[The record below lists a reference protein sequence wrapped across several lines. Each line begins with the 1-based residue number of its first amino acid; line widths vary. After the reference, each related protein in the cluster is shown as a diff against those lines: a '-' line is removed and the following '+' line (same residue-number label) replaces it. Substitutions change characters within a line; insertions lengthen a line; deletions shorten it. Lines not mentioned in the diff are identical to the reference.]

1 MTYGLND
8 IGLIPAPIS
17 DIRHRSECNVYNDD
31 NVLPLFNAPMNA
43 VIDENNYQLFLDQK
57 INTIIPRGVPISRR
71 LKLCTKTFVALSLQ
85 EFETFFYRH
94 APCILENIETV
105 AYICIDIANGHM
117 RWLLDLCQR
126 AKEKYGG
133 QLLIMTGNI
142 ANPDTYVEYAKAGID
157 FCRVNI
163 GAGSCCTTSSNATG
177 FHYGAASLIKQVADK
192 KWEIEQ
198 SLIAAETL
206 SINCAYKS
214 VPFIVADGGLDS
226 NDKIVKALALGAD
239 YAMIGKLFAQCEEAC
254 GDIVTKY
261 TEQDQVITYQAG
273 EMYDEP
279 YFNTEI
285 RKKVLPVRCRVYYGM
300 STHRAQKETGRN
312 SLTTEEG
319 ITTYV
324 PIKYTLA
331 NWVKQFEDNL
341 RSSMSYANAKSLID
355 FKNTKYC
362 IISNAEYLAIKK

>member
-31 NVLPLFNAPMNA
+31 NVLPIFTAPMNA
-43 VIDENNYQLFLDQK
+43 VINEHNYQLFLDQK
-57 INTIIPRGVPISRR
+57 INTIIPRGVPIGKR
-71 LKLCTKTFVALSLQ
+71 LELCTKTFVALSLQ
-85 EFETFFYRH
+85 EFEAFFYRH
-94 APCILENIETV
+94 APYILENIETV
-105 AYICIDIANGHM
+105 AYICVDIANGHM

-142 ANPDTYVEYAKAGID
+142 ANPDTYVEYAKVGID

-163 GAGSCCTTSSNATG
+163 GTGSCCTTSSNATG

-198 SLIAAETL
+198 SLIAAKDL
-206 SINCAYKS
+206 SINCAYKN

-226 NDKIVKALALGAD
+226 NDKIIKALALGAD
-239 YAMIGKLFAQCEEAC
+239 YVMIGKLFAQCEEAC

-261 TEQDQVITYQAG
+261 IEQDQVITYQAG

-279 YFNTEI
+279 YYNTDI
-285 RKKVLPVRCRVYYGM
+285 RRKVLPIQCRVYYGM
-300 STHRAQKETGRN
+300 STYRAQKETGRTN
-312 SLTTEEG
+312 LTSEEG
-319 ITTYV
+319 IVTYV
-324 PIKYTLA
+324 PIKYTLT